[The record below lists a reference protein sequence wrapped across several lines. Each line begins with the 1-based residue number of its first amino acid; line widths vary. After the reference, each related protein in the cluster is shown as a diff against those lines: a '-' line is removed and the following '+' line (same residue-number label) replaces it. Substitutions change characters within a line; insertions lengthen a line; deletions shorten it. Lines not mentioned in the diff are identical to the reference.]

1 MQSSFEGSAQR
12 AAVEAVERR
21 WAQRN
26 AAARRTARTSVAK
39 SCLGWLLLLGALLA
53 GGAYAVRHFG
63 LDVSDFSP
71 FRFVKRQV
79 LGVGD
84 DLTEAERA
92 RIDAFAGALAAFDR
106 SDILPWKSA
115 PQEVRPKH
123 APGGFTYR
131 MLIERIGGTCGIYEM
146 VANGKGGVSVYELS
160 PMGKPMKVT
169 LADFNR
175 AKGGSVYLI
184 DCGGK
189 VYVCGAG
196 TGEAGVAFARRLLG
210 K

>member
-1 MQSSFEGSAQR
+1 MLSFLLIRIGDPADPGDSL
-12 AAVEAVERR
+12 
-21 WAQRN
+21 
-26 AAARRTARTSVAK
+26 RT
-39 SCLGWLLLLGALLA
+39 GN
-53 GGAYAVRHFG
+53 
-63 LDVSDFSP
+63 
-71 FRFVKRQV
+71 
-79 LGVGD
+79 
-84 DLTEAERA
+84 
-92 RIDAFAGALAAFDR
+92 
-106 SDILPWKSA
+106 
-115 PQEVRPKH
+115 
-123 APGGFTYR
+123 GGFTYR

-146 VANGKGGVSVYELS
+146 AANGKGGVSVYELS

-175 AKGGSVYLI
+175 AKGGGVYLI

>member
-1 MQSSFEGSAQR
+1 MRNSFEGSAQQ

-26 AAARRTARTSVAK
+26 AAVRRTARTSAAK
-39 SCLGWLLLLGALLA
+39 SCLAWLLLLVALLA
-53 GGAYAVRHFG
+53 GGVVALRQFG
-63 LDVSDFSP
+63 TDLSNFALSED
-71 FRFVKRQV
+71 VKRQI
-79 LGVGD
+79 LGVGEG
-84 DLTEAERA
+84 LTDADRTHIE
-92 RIDAFAGALAAFDR
+92 AFAEALAAFDR
-106 SDILPWKSA
+106 SDILQWKSA

-131 MLIERIGGTCGIYEM
+131 MLVEKSGGICGIYEM

-175 AKGGSVYLI
+175 AKVGGVYLTA
-184 DCGGK
+184 CGGK
-189 VYVCGAG
+189 VYVCGAD

-210 K
+210 N